1 METAIGPA
9 AAVNRAELEAK
20 VKDVYR
26 AVATHP
32 EGRYHFRTGRELA
45 RELGYPDELLG
56 KVPAAALESFAGV
69 GYFFGLAALLP
80 GEAVLDL
87 GSGSGT
93 DVFAAA
99 SAVGTAGKVV
109 GLDMT
114 DEQLEKA
121 ERLRREAELPQVT
134 LTRGYIED
142 LPFRDN
148 TFDCVISNGVI
159 NLSADKP
166 AVFREAARVLRPGGR
181 LALADIV
188 TERPLTPEIVC
199 NADLWAACI
208 GGAAQADSYRR
219 AMADAGFTLEQ
230 QERNN
235 YGFLSGRAR
244 AATSTYGVMSLSFLA
259 RLPQ

>member
-1 METAIGPA
+1 MDTTGTVE
-9 AAVNRAELEAK
+9 RAELEAK

-32 EGRYHFRTGRELA
+32 EGRYHFRMGRELA
-45 RELGYPDELLG
+45 RELGYPDELLAR
-56 KVPAAALESFAGV
+56 VPAGALESFAGV
-69 GYFFGLAALLP
+69 GYFFGLAALSP
-80 GEAVLDL
+80 GQAVLDL

-99 SAVGTAGKVV
+99 ATVGTGGKVV
-109 GLDMT
+109 GVDMT
-114 DEQLEKA
+114 EEQLEKA
-121 ERLRREAELPQVT
+121 ERLRQEAGISQASF
-134 LTRGYIED
+134 TRGYIED
-142 LPFRDN
+142 LPFPDH

-188 TERPLTPEIVC
+188 TERPLTPQIVC
-199 NADLWAACI
+199 DADLWAACI
-208 GGAAQADSYRR
+208 GGAAQADSYRG
-219 AMADAGFTLEQ
+219 AMADAGFILDR
-230 QERNN
+230 QERNT

-244 AATSTYGVMSLSFLA
+244 AATTTYGVMSLSFLA
-259 RLPQ
+259 HLPA

>member
-1 METAIGPA
+1 MDTTGS
-9 AAVNRAELEAK
+9 VDRAELEAK

-32 EGRYHFRTGRELA
+32 EGRYHFRMGRELA
-45 RELGYPDELLG
+45 RELGYPDELLEH
-56 KVPAAALESFAGV
+56 VPAGALESFAGV
-69 GYFFGLAALLP
+69 GYFFGLAALSP

-99 SAVGTAGKVV
+99 AAVGTGGKVV

-114 DEQLEKA
+114 EEQLEKA
-121 ERLRREAELPQVT
+121 ERLRQEAGISQAT
-134 LTRGYIED
+134 FTRGYIED
-142 LPFRDN
+142 LPFPDHI
-148 TFDCVISNGVI
+148 FDCVISNGVI

-188 TERPLTPEIVC
+188 TERPLTPQIVC
-199 NADLWAACI
+199 DADLWAACI
-208 GGAAQADSYRR
+208 GGAAQADSYRG
-219 AMADAGFTLEQ
+219 AMADAGFLLDR
-230 QERNN
+230 QERNT

-244 AATSTYGVMSLSFLA
+244 AATTTYGVMSLSFLA
-259 RLPQ
+259 HLPA

>member
-1 METAIGPA
+1 MAMDTTGT
-9 AAVNRAELEAK
+9 VDRAELEAK

-32 EGRYHFRTGRELA
+32 EGRYHFRMGRELA
-45 RELGYPDELLG
+45 RELGYPDELLEHI
-56 KVPAAALESFAGV
+56 PAGALESFAGV
-69 GYFFGLAALLP
+69 GYFFGLAAISP

-99 SAVGTAGKVV
+99 AAVGTGGKVV

-114 DEQLEKA
+114 EEQLEKA
-121 ERLRREAELPQVT
+121 ERLRQEAGISQASF
-134 LTRGYIED
+134 TRGYIED
-142 LPFRDN
+142 LPFPDQI
-148 TFDCVISNGVI
+148 FDCVISNGVI

-188 TERPLTPEIVC
+188 TERPLTPQIVC
-199 NADLWAACI
+199 DADLWAACI
-208 GGAAQADSYRR
+208 GGAAQADSYRG
-219 AMADAGFTLEQ
+219 AMADAGFILDR
-230 QERNN
+230 QERNT

-244 AATSTYGVMSLSFLA
+244 AATTTYGVMSLSFLA
-259 RLPQ
+259 HLPA

>member
-1 METAIGPA
+1 M
-9 AAVNRAELEAK
+9 
-20 VKDVYR
+20 
-26 AVATHP
+26 
-32 EGRYHFRTGRELA
+32 
-45 RELGYPDELLG
+45 
-56 KVPAAALESFAGV
+56 
-69 GYFFGLAALLP
+69 
-80 GEAVLDL
+80 LDL

-99 SAVGTAGKVV
+99 SAVGTGGKVV

-114 DEQLEKA
+114 EEQMEKA
-121 ERLRREAELPQVT
+121 ERLRREAGLPQVT
-134 LTRGYIED
+134 FSRGYIED
-142 LPFRDN
+142 LPFPDN
-148 TFDCVISNGVI
+148 SFDCIISNGVV

-199 NADLWAACI
+199 NADLWAACV
-208 GGAAQADSYRR
+208 GGAAQAGSYRS
-219 AMADAGFTLEQ
+219 AIADAGFTIEQ

-244 AATSTYGVMSLSFLA
+244 AATTTYGVMSLSFLA
-259 RLPQ
+259 RLSE

>member
-1 METAIGPA
+1 METTGT
-9 AAVNRAELEAK
+9 VDRAELEAK

-26 AVATHP
+26 AVAIHP
-32 EGRYHFRTGRELA
+32 EGRYHFRMGRELA
-45 RELGYPDELLG
+45 RELGYPDDLLDRI
-56 KVPAAALESFAGV
+56 PAGALESFAGV
-69 GYFFGLAALLP
+69 GYFFGLAALSP

-99 SAVGTAGKVV
+99 AAVGTGGKAV

-114 DEQLEKA
+114 EEQLEKA
-121 ERLRREAELPQVT
+121 ERLRQAAGISQASF
-134 LTRGYIED
+134 TRGYIED
-142 LPFRDN
+142 LPFPDD

-188 TERPLTPEIVC
+188 TERPLTPQIVC
-199 NADLWAACI
+199 DADLWAACI
-208 GGAAQADSYRR
+208 GGAAQADSYRA
-219 AMADAGFTLEQ
+219 AMADAGFIPDR

-244 AATSTYGVMSLSFLA
+244 AATTTYGVMSLSFLA
-259 RLPQ
+259 HLPA